1 MKIHSLSLLSALLSP
16 AIAASSSSNAGL
28 LSNKNGISNHTHDS
42 KLSKRTNMQLVSL
55 GDWQAAYEKAT
66 KFVAKLN
73 TTEKLKLITG
83 SDATTTDG
91 QSFTALEFL
100 DGSMGLQGYYYVSAF
115 CQSSALAMTWDK
127 SAMYAQ
133 SQAVATEAYLKG
145 IQVIAGPTSQPLG
158 RTPWGGRLVET
169 YGSDPY
175 LNGIASGLSVE
186 AYNDVGVIAGAK
198 VR

>member
-1 MKIHSLSLLSALLSP
+1 MLDFSPTTMVHQSHAQDLKLRKSTNELS
-16 AIAASSSSNAGL
+16 
-28 LSNKNGISNHTHDS
+28 
-42 KLSKRTNMQLVSL
+42 VSL

-66 KFVAKLN
+66 KFVSKLN

-83 SDATTTDG
+83 SDVTTTDG

-100 DGSMGLQGYYYVSAF
+100 DGSMGLQDYYYVSAF
-115 CQSSALAMTWDK
+115 SQSSALAMTWDK
-127 SAMYAQ
+127 NAMYAQ

-145 IQVIAGPTSQPLG
+145 IQVINGPTSQPLG

-175 LNGIASGLSVE
+175 LNGIATGLSVE
-186 AYNDVGVIAGAK
+186 AYTNVGVIAGAK
-198 VR
+198 VRYVGPELIREDQNR